1 MQKKITQKENMKIH
15 IELEHEKYGIS
26 DFSSKSKQ
34 FTKSLN
40 FLAAG

>member
-1 MQKKITQKENMKIH
+1 MQKKITQKETMKMY
-15 IELEHEKYGIS
+15 IELEHEKYCIS
-26 DFSSKSKQ
+26 DFSLKSKQ